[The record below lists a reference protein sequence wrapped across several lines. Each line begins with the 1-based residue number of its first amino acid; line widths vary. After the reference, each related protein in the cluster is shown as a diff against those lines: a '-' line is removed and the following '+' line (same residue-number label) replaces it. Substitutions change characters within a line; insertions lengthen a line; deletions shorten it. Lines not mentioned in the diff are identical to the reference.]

1 MCYLCNFKN
10 FEKMINEGVKLTFQS
25 ILDKSFDTYPSNIAL
40 CVVGGESKT
49 YEQVHGDIKAT
60 MAYFEGLGIKRGDR
74 VAILG
79 ANMPNWVI
87 GYLATTFMG
96 AIVVPLL
103 PDFTEEEISNIL
115 IHSESKAIIVSE
127 KLLSKIEGVPSSDL
141 EYKIEMETFKLLD
154 DKDSAVPFV
163 ENAVPQFSYEVDED
177 DLAAIIYTSGTTGK
191 SKGVMLTHKNI
202 CINAYQAGKVQEI
215 NEHDRF
221 LSVLPLSHT
230 YENTLGM
237 VLPLINGAAIYYLQ
251 KPPTPA
257 VLLPALE
264 IVKPTIMLTVPLIIE
279 KIYRNRIL
287 PAFTGKWYLKM
298 LYRIPFLQKALHKT
312 AGKKLYAMFGGSLR
326 FFGIGGAKLDK
337 VVEKF
342 LIEAKFPYAIGYGL
356 TETAPLLAGVNPMNT
371 RLQSTGPS
379 VEGLE
384 LQIRNR
390 KRNGEG
396 EIWVKG
402 PNIMKGYYKEPEL
415 TTEVLTED
423 GWFNTGD
430 LGKLDEDKFLY
441 IRGRHKNM
449 IVGANGK
456 NIYPEEI
463 ESVINNF
470 KHVVESLVIEKKG
483 KLVALVHFNR
493 EELEKKYQH
502 VKIEVTNYFDKVVD
516 DLRIEL
522 QAYINSKVNKYSRV
536 QQVIVQPVP
545 FKKTATH
552 KIKRFLYS

>member
-1 MCYLCNFKN
+1 MK
-10 FEKMINEGVKLTFQS
+10 EGLNLTFQG
-25 ILDKSFDTYPSNIAL
+25 IFEDSFDKKQTNIAL
-40 CVVGGESKT
+40 SVVDGQSMS
-49 YEQVHGDIKAT
+49 YQNVRDQIDALV
-60 MAYFEGLGIKRGDR
+60 AYFEKLGVTRGDR
-74 VAILG
+74 VALLG

-96 AIVVPLL
+96 AVVVPLL
-103 PDFTEEEISNIL
+103 PDFTEDEIANIL
-115 IHSESKAIIVSE
+115 NHSESKAIIVSE
-127 KLLSKIEGVPSSDL
+127 KLLSSIDGLNVPHLQIKIQMENFRLLGDSSSQARYMENTVPH
-141 EYKIEMETFKLLD
+141 FH
-154 DKDSAVPFV
+154 
-163 ENAVPQFSYEVDED
+163 YEVGED
-177 DLAAIIYTSGTTGK
+177 DLAAIIYTSGTSGK

-202 CINAYQAGKVQEI
+202 CMNAIQAGKVQEI
-215 NEHDRF
+215 NENDRF

-237 VLPLINGAAIYYLQ
+237 ILPLMNGASIYYLQ
-251 KPPTPA
+251 KAPTPA

-264 IVKPTIMLTVPLIIE
+264 KVKPTIMLTVPLIIE
-279 KIYRNRIL
+279 KIYRNRII
-287 PAFTGKWYLKM
+287 PTFKGKWYLKM
-298 LYRIPFLQKALHKT
+298 LYGVPSIRKGLHRI

-342 LIEAKFPYAIGYGL
+342 LIDAKFPYGIGYGL
-356 TETAPLLAGVNPMNT
+356 TETAPLLAGVNPKNT

-379 VEGLE
+379 VENVE
-384 LQIRNR
+384 LQIRNK
-390 KRNGEG
+390 KRNGIG

-402 PNIMKGYYKEPEL
+402 PNVMKGYFKEPAL
-415 TTEVLTED
+415 TKEVLTDD

-430 LGKLDEDKFLY
+430 LGNLDDDNYLY

-470 KHVVESLVIEKKG
+470 KHVVESLVVEKKG
-483 KLVALVHFNR
+483 KVVALVHFNR

-502 VKIEVTNYFDKVVD
+502 VRTEVTNYFDGAVD
-516 DLRIEL
+516 ELRVEL
-522 QAYINSKVNKYSRV
+522 QAYINSRVNKYSQV
-536 QQVIVQPVP
+536 QQVIVQSQP
-545 FKKTATH
+545 FQKTATQ

>member
-1 MCYLCNFKN
+1 MVQKG
-10 FEKMINEGVKLTFQS
+10 IKLTFQG
-25 ILDKSFDTYPSNIAL
+25 ILSDAFEKKSQNTAL
-40 CVVGGESKT
+40 VIVGGGSKT
-49 YEQVHGDIKAT
+49 YGDVKNEIFSLI
-60 MAYFEGLGIKRGDR
+60 AYFEKLGIRPGDR
-74 VAILG
+74 VALLG

-87 GYLATTFMG
+87 SYLAVTFMG
-96 AIVVPLL
+96 AVAVPLL
-103 PDFTEEEISNIL
+103 PEFTEEEIDNIL
-115 IHSESKAIIVSE
+115 NHSGSKAIVVSGKLLPRIEGLDNPGLQLKIQMENFDLLDSKDAGVCFAKGTNPELQYEVSE
-127 KLLSKIEGVPSSDL
+127 
-141 EYKIEMETFKLLD
+141 
-154 DKDSAVPFV
+154 
-163 ENAVPQFSYEVDED
+163 N
-177 DLAAIIYTSGTTGK
+177 DLAAIIYTSGTTGR

-202 CINAYQAGKVQEI
+202 CTNAYQAGNVQEI
-215 NEHDRF
+215 NPKDRF

-230 YENTLGM
+230 YENTLGLI
-237 VLPLINGAAIYYLQ
+237 LPMMNGASIYYLQ

-257 VLLPALE
+257 ALLPALE
-264 IVKPTIMLTVPLIIE
+264 FVKPTIMLTVPLIIE

-287 PAFTGKWYLKM
+287 PTFRSKWHLNM
-298 LYRIPFLQKALHKT
+298 LYQIPAIRKGLHRI

-356 TETAPLLAGVNPMNT
+356 TETSPLLAGVNPTNT
-371 RLQSTGPS
+371 RWQSTGPS

-384 LQIRNR
+384 LQIRN
-390 KRNGEG
+390 KKQSGEG

-402 PNIMKGYYKEPEL
+402 PNVMKGYYKEPAL
-415 TTEVLTED
+415 TREVLTDD

-430 LGKLDEDKFLY
+430 LGKLDNDKFLY

-470 KHVVESLVIEKKG
+470 KHVAESLVVEQKG
-483 KLVALVHFNR
+483 KLVALVHFNL

-502 VKIEVTNYFDKVVD
+502 VKLEVANYFDNVVD
-516 DLRIEL
+516 DLKVEL
-522 QAYINSKVNKYSRV
+522 QAYINSKVNKYSQV
-536 QQVIVQPVP
+536 QQVIIQPVP
-545 FKKTATH
+545 FQKTATH